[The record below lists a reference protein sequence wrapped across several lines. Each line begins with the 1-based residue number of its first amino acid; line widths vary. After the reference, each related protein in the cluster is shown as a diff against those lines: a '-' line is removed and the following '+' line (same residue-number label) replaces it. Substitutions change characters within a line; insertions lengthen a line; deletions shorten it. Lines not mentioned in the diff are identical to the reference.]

1 MLKRLRD
8 MQLLTIET
16 SRPNTPAMKCKLE
29 RPFAN
34 IGSEDRGRWPSRG
47 GGKEASPKQAKTDV
61 PLNTALPSPV
71 GAQDGSSSSPAACTP
86 PKFPRLPGAFF
97 SFYLLSVLLIVFV

>member
-16 SRPNTPAMKCKLE
+16 SRPNTPAMKSKLE

-34 IGSEDRGRWPSRG
+34 IGSEDRSRWPSRG
-47 GGKEASPKQAKTDV
+47 GGKEASPIQAKTDV

-71 GAQDGSSSSPAACTP
+71 KPQDGTSSPAAFDTP

-97 SFYLLSVLLIVFV
+97 FIL